1 MVSKQLINTFE
12 NDSGHLLI
20 TCSYTI
26 TRYSTCAKMDWLHK
40 TIRYFETLLMEYLI
54 IQLRVVEAAD
64 TVAVQIEY
72 IAILSISFQNCDQ
85 ISDIPASM
93 HN

>member
-1 MVSKQLINTFE
+1 
-12 NDSGHLLI
+12 
-20 TCSYTI
+20 
-26 TRYSTCAKMDWLHK
+26 MDWLHK

-72 IAILSISFQNCDQ
+72 IAILSISFQNCDR
-85 ISDIPASM
+85 I
-93 HN
+93 